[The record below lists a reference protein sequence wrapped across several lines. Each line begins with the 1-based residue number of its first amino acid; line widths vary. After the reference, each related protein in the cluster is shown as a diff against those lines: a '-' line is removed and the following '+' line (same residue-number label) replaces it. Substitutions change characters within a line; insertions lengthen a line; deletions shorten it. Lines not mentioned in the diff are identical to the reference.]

1 MIEDRPSVLSKAA
14 SPLRSAAALQ
24 IGNARFQNALAR
36 RAQSVPPIWLMRQAG
51 RYHQHY
57 QALRQKH
64 SFMDLCKKAE
74 LAAEVAL
81 GPVQD
86 FDFDAAI
93 LFSDLLFPLAALG
106 MGLDYT
112 DRGPQ
117 LEWKLNPETF
127 SQLRAV
133 EDAWPHLQF
142 QGEAM
147 RATRERLPNDRSL
160 IGFVRLCGRG
170 FTCRFTDGFK
180 ETSVFVSA
188 VL

>member
-1 MIEDRPSVLSKAA
+1 MIDDGLNVLSKAA

-51 RYHQHY
+51 RYHRHY

-64 SFMDLCKKAE
+64 SFTDLCKKAE

-93 LFSDLLFPLAALG
+93 LFSESLRRNQNPARAP
-106 MGLDYT
+106 
-112 DRGPQ
+112 RQPQ
-117 LEWKLNPETF
+117 RP
-127 SQLRAV
+127 
-133 EDAWPHLQF
+133 
-142 QGEAM
+142 
-147 RATRERLPNDRSL
+147 TRLS
-160 IGFVRLCGRG
+160 
-170 FTCRFTDGFK
+170 T
-180 ETSVFVSA
+180 
-188 VL
+188 